1 MNMKNPNVE
10 SAGPPL
16 IGVSKN
22 IQKIR
27 ELINH
32 IADTGLNILISGETG
47 AGKEVVAQNLYAQ
60 SNRNNRPFLKVNC
73 AALPEGLL
81 ESELYGHERGAFTGA
96 ERRKKGKFELA
107 DGGVLFL
114 DEIGDMSL
122 SLQSKLLH
130 VLQSGVFAPLGSER
144 DVKTDTWILAAT
156 NHDLEVEIREKKF
169 REDLFYRLNTIKIH
183 IEPLRNRREDI
194 PELIDYYLH
203 KYEAKYPNKTIVRPT
218 DGEIENLTHYPWP
231 GNVRELQNVLKRI
244 LVIDSWQE
252 IIQALPRAPQV
263 SARVEAPEPS
273 TVIAPDVPSQDQ
285 QIASFVEGFF
295 RKNQTENID
304 LSSFSLKS
312 IKKKAV
318 DQIERE
324 IISYVLDKTNWNRSK
339 ASKILKISYKTLL
352 YKITDLKITP
362 PNRSGGD
369 FF

>member
-1 MNMKNPNVE
+1 MKTNQPHAE
-10 SAGPPL
+10 AAGTPL
-16 IGVSKN
+16 VGVSKN
-22 IQKIR
+22 LQKIR

-47 AGKEVVAQNLYAQ
+47 VGKEVVAQNLFAQ
-60 SNRNNRPFLKVNC
+60 SNRSNKPFLKVNC

-130 VLQSGVFAPLGSER
+130 VLQSGEFSPLGSEKE
-144 DVKTDTWILAAT
+144 VKTDTWVLAAT
-156 NHDLEVEIREKKF
+156 NHDLEQEIREKKF

-183 IEPLRNRREDI
+183 IEPLRKRPEDI
-194 PELIDYYLH
+194 PPLIDFYLT
-203 KYEAKYPNKTIVRPT
+203 KYEAQYPNKTIVRPT
-218 DGEIENLTHYPWP
+218 DEEIRQLMEYPWP

-244 LVIDSWQE
+244 LVIDSWKE
-252 IIQALPRAPQV
+252 IIQSLPRVPQV
-263 SARVEAPEPS
+263 STSVEAPEPS

-304 LSSFSLKS
+304 LSSFSLKA

-324 IISYVLDKTNWNRSK
+324 IIAYVLDKTNWNRSK

-352 YKITDLKITP
+352 YKISDLGITP
-362 PNRSGGD
+362 PSRSGGD

>member
-1 MNMKNPNVE
+1 MNSKNPHAE
-10 SAGPPL
+10 TQSPPL

-22 IQKIR
+22 IIKIR
-27 ELINH
+27 ELIKH

-60 SNRNNRPFLKVNC
+60 SNRNDKPFLKVNC

-107 DGGVLFL
+107 DSGVLFL

-130 VLQSGVFAPLGSER
+130 VLQSGVFAPLGSEK
-144 DVKTDTWILAAT
+144 DVKTDTWVIAAT
-156 NHDLEVEIREKKF
+156 NHNLESEIRKKKF

-183 IEPLRNRREDI
+183 IEPLRNRQEDI
-194 PELIDYYLH
+194 PPLIDFYLT
-203 KYEAKYPNKTIVRPT
+203 KYESKYPSKLIVRPA
-218 DGEIENLTHYPWP
+218 DNEIDQLVQYPWP

-244 LVIDSWQE
+244 LVIDSWRE

-263 SARVEAPEPS
+263 STNTEAPEPS
-273 TVIAPDVPSQDQ
+273 TVIAPDLPSQDQ

-295 RKNQTENID
+295 RENRTEKVD
-304 LSSFSLKS
+304 LASFSLKS

-318 DQIERE
+318 NQIEKE
-324 IISYVLDKTNWNRSK
+324 IISYILDKTNWNRSK

-352 YKITDLKITP
+352 YKISDLEITP
-362 PNRSGGD
+362 PSRNVAD
-369 FF
+369 LF